1 MSTDGAGV
9 VGTEPS
15 APSLDGGGGASLPV
29 RAQILATEHWSLLAQ
44 RGTTW
49 SEVMSRITIYLTVL
63 SASLLVVA
71 LVAQTSGF
79 GTAFNVASIG
89 LASAVLVLG
98 TLTGIRVTN
107 ASQDDYAMVVGMNRL
122 RAAYVA
128 IDPSIE
134 PYLVAS
140 RYDDR
145 QGVMGTYALGQRR
158 NTVVHIVGSTNFFVS
173 AVNAIVAGTLGALV
187 TNAAGGATWLVAVV
201 GSVCGLGYLGAQIA
215 YAGRQFRDE
224 SLEPRFPT
232 PR

>member
-1 MSTDGAGV
+1 MSTDGSGV
-9 VGTEPS
+9 VGTER
-15 APSLDGGGGASLPV
+15 GGPPPPAGTVSPAV
-29 RAQILATEHWSLLAQ
+29 RAQLLATEHWSLLAT

-79 GTAFNVASIG
+79 GRAFDVAAIG

-122 RAAYVA
+122 RAAYLA
-128 IDPSIE
+128 MDPSIE
-134 PYLVAS
+134 PYLVTS
-140 RYDDR
+140 PYDDR
-145 QGVMGTYALGQRR
+145 LGVMGTYALGQRR
-158 NTVVHIVGSTNFFVS
+158 PPFGHVVGSTNFFVG

-187 TNAAGGATWLVAVV
+187 ANAAGAPTWLVTVLGA
-201 GSVCGLGYLGAQIA
+201 VCGLGYLAAQVA
-215 YAGRQFRDE
+215 YAGRMFTQD
-224 SLEPRFPT
+224 SLQSRFPT
-232 PR
+232 PT